1 MRPEDLQFDVV
12 QKPKHYN
19 TDASGIEC
27 IDLVEHLGFNCGNA
41 VKYVW
46 RKDEKNGLEDVK
58 KSLWYVE
65 RESSQGNFHVAPEA
79 RVLVAYLCRR
89 FRDSRPKDD
98 PIGRFV
104 HLICTYALERP
115 EVRRDRRR
123 QGLQPAHHLHSARTI
138 LDGMIKAPELFEP
151 SRDY

>member
-19 TDASGIEC
+19 TDPSGFEC
-27 IDLVEHLGFNCGNA
+27 IELVEHLGFNCGNA

-65 RESSQGNFHVAPEA
+65 REMKFPNFTVNPEA
-79 RVLVAYLCRR
+79 RVLVAFLCRR
-89 FRDSRPKDD
+89 FKDSRPKDD
-98 PIGRFV
+98 LIGRFV

-115 EVRRDRRR
+115 EVRRDRKR
-123 QGLQPAHHLHSARTI
+123 QGLENTHHLRSAQTI
-138 LDGMIKAPELFEP
+138 LDGLIAAPEMFDPARE
-151 SRDY
+151 Y